1 MSDLPTTAPVQTPL
15 AVVPT
20 CCTCDTTYEPTPDDI
35 VRNRFGCPDPG
46 CRGWTFSA
54 ALTVPSTTGGA
65 A

>member
-1 MSDLPTTAPVQTPL
+1 MSDPTTTTPPL
-15 AVVPT
+15 AVVLT

-54 ALTVPSTTGGA
+54 ALTVPSTTTGGA